1 MFCPKCG
8 AQLPDVAKFCNKC
21 GADLR
26 MLSDPPPRR
35 ESSYQ
40 YADYGYSTSAAAKKP
55 RAARK
60 KKKISNLTAG
70 ILAVVL
76 VVGIFVAVLVPST
89 INYNKKAKL
98 KTANS
103 MAKVAAVSL
112 SDLLTDAMY
121 SGMSAYDIMY
131 GYSSGDGTYSGGG
144 AIVDVKESYAVKTDV
159 TYNVSDPE
167 SIEEGGARKIA
178 EALAENGSEAG
189 YFTVMD
195 IYTADKEL
203 IVLQW
208 KADKD
213 GEVIGQCALE
223 SDDGY
228 YRLTNTDA
236 VQWDSYKEK
245 HPRWGKYYK
254 N

>member
-8 AQLPDVAKFCNKC
+8 AQLPDAAKFCNKC

-26 MLSDPPPRR
+26 MLSDTPHKQPQEYPKPVPN
-35 ESSYQ
+35 SSV
-40 YADYGYSTSAAAKKP
+40 AISRSPNMKKSVIIAAAVI
-55 RAARK
+55 AIVA
-60 KKKISNLTAG
+60 
-70 ILAVVL
+70 ILAAIL
-76 VVGIFVAVLVPST
+76 IPST
-89 INYNKKAKL
+89 INYNKKSKL

-159 TYNVSDPE
+159 TYNANAPE

-195 IYTADKEL
+195 IYTDDKEL
-203 IVLQW
+203 IGNTAQLQ
-208 KADKD
+208 
-213 GEVIGQCALE
+213 
-223 SDDGY
+223 S
-228 YRLTNTDA
+228 
-236 VQWDSYKEK
+236 SEK
-245 HPRWGKYYK
+245 HGIIGVWKH

>member
-8 AQLPDVAKFCNKC
+8 NQLADSAKFCNKC

-26 MLSDPPPRR
+26 MLSDPPHKQPQ
-35 ESSYQ
+35 EYPKPATAPIAQ
-40 YADYGYSTSAAAKKP
+40 PAPTAAVSRPSKMKKSV
-55 RAARK
+55 
-60 KKKISNLTAG
+60 IIT
-70 ILAVVL
+70 AVVIA
-76 VVGIFVAVLVPST
+76 VVAIIAAILIPSAV
-89 INYNKKAKL
+89 NYQKKSKL

-159 TYNVSDPE
+159 TYNANDPE

-223 SDDGY
+223 SDGTY
-228 YRLTNTDA
+228 YRASITDA

>member
-8 AQLPDVAKFCNKC
+8 AQLPDAAKFCNKC

-26 MLSDPPPRR
+26 MLSDTPHKQPQEYPKPVPN
-35 ESSYQ
+35 S
-40 YADYGYSTSAAAKKP
+40 SAAVSRSPKMKKSVII
-55 RAARK
+55 AAAV
-60 KKKISNLTAG
+60 IAIVA
-70 ILAVVL
+70 ILAAIL
-76 VVGIFVAVLVPST
+76 IPSAM
-89 INYNKKAKL
+89 NYQKKSKL

-131 GYSSGDGTYSGGG
+131 GYSSGDGTYSSDG

-195 IYTADKEL
+195 IYTDDKEL

-223 SDDGY
+223 NDGDY
-228 YRLTNTDA
+228 YRPTITDA

>member
-8 AQLPDVAKFCNKC
+8 GQLPDVAKFCNKC

-26 MLSDPPPRR
+26 MLSDPPHKQPQ
-35 ESSYQ
+35 EYPKPATAPIAQ
-40 YADYGYSTSAAAKKP
+40 PAPTAAVSRPSKMKKSV
-55 RAARK
+55 
-60 KKKISNLTAG
+60 I
-70 ILAVVL
+70 IIAVVIA
-76 VVGIFVAVLVPST
+76 VVAIIAAILIPSAV
-89 INYNKKAKL
+89 NYQKKSKL

-131 GYSSGDGTYSGGG
+131 GYSSGDGTYNSGG
-144 AIVDVKESYAVKTDV
+144 AIIDVKESYAVKTDV
-159 TYNVSDPE
+159 TYNANDPE

-223 SDDGY
+223 SDGTY
-228 YRLTNTDA
+228 YRATITDA

>member
-8 AQLPDVAKFCNKC
+8 GQLPDVAKFCNKC

-26 MLSDPPPRR
+26 MLSDPPHKQPQ
-35 ESSYQ
+35 EYPKPATAPIVQ
-40 YADYGYSTSAAAKKP
+40 PAPTAAVSRPSKMKKSV
-55 RAARK
+55 
-60 KKKISNLTAG
+60 IIT
-70 ILAVVL
+70 AVV
-76 VVGIFVAVLVPST
+76 IAIVAIIAAILIPSAV
-89 INYNKKAKL
+89 NYQKKSKL

-159 TYNVSDPE
+159 TYNANDPE

-178 EALAENGSEAG
+178 EALAENGDEAG
-189 YFTVMD
+189 YFVLIDTYVD
-195 IYTADKEL
+195 DKERFV
-203 IVLQW
+203 IQW
-208 KADKD
+208 KLEEDS
-213 GEVIGQCALE
+213 EIIGQCALE